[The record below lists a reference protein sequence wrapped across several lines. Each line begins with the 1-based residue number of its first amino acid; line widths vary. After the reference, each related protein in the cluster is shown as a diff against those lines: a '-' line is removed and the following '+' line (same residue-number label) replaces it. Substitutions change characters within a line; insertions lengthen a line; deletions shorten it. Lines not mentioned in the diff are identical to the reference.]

1 MKARIFVILLVIAV
15 LVSGCREGTVV
26 TDNFPETFRDV
37 FNVSES
43 EISAIENL
51 QRQGRTLI
59 YGMPLSVEAFSD
71 NEGNVIGFTAL
82 FCKWLTNFFGI
93 EFKPVLYDWVDL
105 LAGLESREISFTG
118 ELTPT
123 EERFHIYNMS
133 KPIASRLLKM
143 YTIAGSRSLDDIA
156 NERRLRSGFMEGT
169 STIQTVT
176 SQLDEDTFDVI
187 LFSDVNLV
195 YDALKNRQIDVFYY
209 SGTAEANFMTQ
220 SDVVTNLFYPL
231 TYRPVSLATQDP
243 QLEPVISIIDKFIAD
258 RGLSFINSMYKHG
271 EIEFKKYKLFLK
283 FTEEEIEYIQNNNE
297 VNFVAE
303 YYNYPISF
311 YNVHEHEWQGIAF
324 DILPLIEEM
333 TGLRFKLINDQ
344 YTEWPQLLKM
354 VEEGEASMTAELI
367 RSHDREGRFLW
378 PENENISDYYTLV
391 SKSSFPNIGINEIN
405 DVRVGLVLG
414 SVYAENFNRWFP
426 DHQNTVD
433 YASSN
438 AAFQGLERG
447 EVDMVMSSQHRLL
460 AITHYNE
467 FVGYKANIIFNYTS
481 ESRFGFNKDEEI
493 LCSIVDK
500 ALGMIDS
507 RAIADQWMRRTYDYR
522 SKLAEAQ
529 RPWFLGSSILLLC
542 VLILLTILLVKNRK
556 EGIKLEAL
564 VQERTVKLNR
574 YQKELETALQS
585 AKNANSSKSIFLANM
600 SHEIRTPMNSIM
612 GFSELALDGE
622 ENEKTRDYLKNII
635 TNADWLLQI
644 INDILD
650 ISKIESGK
658 MELEQIPFDMHEL
671 FASCRTLIMP
681 KAVEKGILMHFY
693 AEPSVGRKPV
703 GDPTRLRQIF
713 VNLLSNAVKFT
724 NSGMIKLI
732 SDITHIDEKAISMHF
747 EIKDSGIGMTPEQIE
762 IIFDPFTQAETGT
775 TRKYGGTGLGL
786 AITKSIIDM
795 MGGKLLVESV
805 PGVGSKFS
813 FDLMFTTIDVPEE
826 ELIQKKVVLN
836 EIERP
841 EFRGDVLLCEDN
853 VMNQQVICEHLV
865 RVGLKPTV
873 AENGKVGVEKVMNR
887 INNGQKQFDLI
898 FMDMHMPV
906 MDGLEASTEIIK
918 FNLNIPMVA
927 MTANIMADDMDV
939 YKLSG
944 MVDCLG
950 KPFTSQEL
958 WRCLLKYL
966 TPIREIENKKDQN
979 LTNKDA
985 MLEYDLEFQKSLE
998 KYFVKSNQMK
1008 YEEIIKALK
1017 DDDIKLAHRMVHSL
1031 KSNAGQIGKIRLQS
1045 AALAVERQ
1053 LKDGV
1058 NNTKEEQLVMLE
1070 KELNTA
1076 LVDLEVLQ
1084 RKEFDSNMPA
1094 KEIIS
1099 SLDTK
1104 VVRKLLDQLEPM
1116 LKMGNPESLK
1126 LIDDLRN
1133 ISGCDDLRLK
1143 FIKQIEDFE
1152 FESALNTLS
1161 ALREKLGLY

>member
-1 MKARIFVILLVIAV
+1 MKARVLAILITVAVSVLSCAEKIIA
-15 LVSGCREGTVV
+15 E
-26 TDNFPETFRDV
+26 DDFPKTFRDV
-37 FNVSES
+37 SNITED
-43 EISAIENL
+43 EIDAIENF
-51 QRQGRTLI
+51 QKQGRAFI
-59 YGMPLSVEAFSD
+59 YGMPLSTEAFADSQ
-71 NEGNVIGFTAL
+71 GNIHGFSAI
-82 FCKWLTNFFGI
+82 FCEWLTEFF
-93 EFKPVLYDWVDL
+93 ELKFKPALYDWQDL
-105 LAGLESREISFTG
+105 LEGLETKEISFTG

-123 EERFHIYNMS
+123 EERFHIYNLS
-133 KPIASRLLKM
+133 KPIASRLLKT
-143 YTIAGSRSLDDIA
+143 YTLAGKRPLDEIAA
-156 NERRLRSGFMEGT
+156 ERRLKCGFIEGT
-169 STIQTVT
+169 STIQTVV
-176 SQLDEDTFDVI
+176 SQLDEDTYDIVLLADVR
-187 LFSDVNLV
+187 LV
-195 YDALKNRQIDVFYY
+195 YDALRSGKIDAFFY
-209 SGTAEANFMTQ
+209 SGTAEANFIMQ
-220 SDVVTNLFYPL
+220 SDIEAHLFYPL
-231 TYRPVSLATQDP
+231 TYRPVSLATKDP
-243 QLEPVISIIDKFIAD
+243 VLGSIISVLDKFIAD
-258 RGLSFINSMYKHG
+258 NGIGFINSMYRKG
-271 EIEFKKYKLFLK
+271 EIDFQRMKLFSW
-283 FTEEEIEYIQNNNE
+283 FTEEEIEYIRKNKE
-297 VNFVAE
+297 VRFVAE

-311 YNVHEHEWQGIAF
+311 YNTHEKEWQGIVF
-324 DILPLIEEM
+324 DVLPLIEDI
-333 TGLRFKLINDQ
+333 TGLHFKLVNDQ
-344 YTEWPQLLKM
+344 YTEWPKLLRM
-354 VEEGEASMTAELI
+354 VEDGEAQMTAELI

-378 PENENISDYYTLV
+378 PLNETITDHYTLV
-391 SKSSFPNIGINEIN
+391 SKTSFPNISINEIP
-405 DVRVGLVLG
+405 DVRVGLVID

-426 DHQNTVD
+426 EHPNTVE
-433 YASSN
+433 YVSSN
-438 AAFQGLERG
+438 AAFQGLEHD

-481 ESRFGFNKDEEI
+481 ESRFGFNINEEI

-500 ALGMIDS
+500 ALGMLDS
-507 RAIADQWMRRTYDYR
+507 RAIADQWMRKTYDYR

-529 RPWFLGSSILLLC
+529 RPLLLGSSILFLF
-542 VLILLTILLVKNRK
+542 VLILLFVLLIKNRK

-564 VQERTVKLNR
+564 VQERTTKLNR
-574 YQKELETALQS
+574 YQRELETALQS

-658 MELEQIPFDMHEL
+658 MELEEIPFDMHEL
-671 FASCRTLIMP
+671 FSSCRTLIMP
-681 KAVEKGILMHFY
+681 KAVEKGILLHFY

-703 GDPTRLRQIF
+703 GDPTRLRQVFI
-713 VNLLSNAVKFT
+713 NLLSNAVKFT

-732 SDITHIDEKAISMHF
+732 SDITHIDDRTISMHF

-795 MGGKLLVESV
+795 MGGKLLVESI

-813 FDLMFTTIDVPEE
+813 FDLMFPTVDVPEE
-826 ELIQKKVVLN
+826 EMIHKKVLLT

-873 AENGKVGVEKVMNR
+873 AENGKVGVEKIINR
-887 INNGQKQFDLI
+887 INNGQKQFDLV

-906 MDGLEASTEIIK
+906 MDGLEASTEIVK
-918 FNLNIPMVA
+918 LNIGVPMVA
-927 MTANIMADDMDV
+927 MTANVMADDIEI

-966 TPIREIENKKDQN
+966 TPIREIENKKEPN
-979 LTNKDA
+979 PSHKDA

-1008 YEEIIKALK
+1008 YEEIIMALK

-1053 LKDGV
+1053 LKDGI
-1058 NNTKEEQLVMLE
+1058 NSTTEEQLSLLE
-1070 KELNTA
+1070 KELSAA
-1076 LVDLEVLQ
+1076 LVELEVLQ
-1084 RKEFDSNMPA
+1084 RKEMESGSPA
-1094 KEIIS
+1094 KEMIS
-1099 SLDTK
+1099 SVDSK
-1104 VVRKLLDQLEPM
+1104 VVNKLLEQLEPM

-1126 LIDDLRN
+1126 LIEELRK

-1143 FIKQIEDFE
+1143 FIQQIEDFE
-1152 FESALNTLS
+1152 FESALNSLS
-1161 ALREKLGLY
+1161 ALREKLGI